1 MENSSRPAAVR
12 HDGCY
17 TFYEVYRTCE
27 IPLTL
32 GEAVLA
38 LGTGKVV
45 SAINH
50 RQVKKMPVSGYRN
63 RKQAVALLLQMT
75 TGSLS

>member
-1 MENSSRPAAVR
+1 M
-12 HDGCY
+12 
-17 TFYEVYRTCE
+17 
-27 IPLTL
+27 
-32 GEAVLA
+32 
-38 LGTGKVV
+38 GTGKVV